1 MVFVTQPTELPMIP
15 PRDMAHPV
23 TIQEEGWVAFYDGK
37 GTGQCPHTDDES
49 RKAWLEGWHAATE
62 WFANE

>member
-1 MVFVTQPTELPMIP
+1 MIP